1 MDREYKFNIPLTAE
15 RLTAYAVE
23 RQNGIERH
31 QPPGTPSWMELRR
44 FWTDTILQGMA
55 RLDGKTPDLR

>member
-44 FWTDTILQGMA
+44 FWTDTKHL
-55 RLDGKTPDLR
+55 TPT